1 MQKFVRSEMFSCKCL
16 NILIHTEN
24 NDIQKVEL
32 ESLQLSETERSD
44 LFFGQEIRRVV
55 LGNIS
60 KEQAGLVSTR
70 NVGPWI
76 IHTCLNC
83 SLDTHAI
90 HTDRGANFVIIATD
104 LLNGSSNVASLRSLE
119 NYSPVFRILI
129 NVEVD
134 DGTEVSK
141 MAVSQLPAN
150 LQLAMTG
157 LQQQL
162 AEVVRREVNT
172 TEEKIRRYTEM
183 QYSALEAFREQA
195 HREHQSL
202 VKLLMN
208 AHPKVEMHSVNRP
221 FSNSSSVSAMAAVPS
236 AMEESSLLLP
246 SPRQAIPKPKHPIVT
261 NLTKVKKSVNR
272 QTSQP
277 VNRLE
282 SLDAEGL
289 FPLDG
294 MDESPALMQS
304 DVEES
309 DTDDSASHDEGIHIP
324 RQRAQSMSMAKSL
337 PMNIP
342 VFMSAYTHDIAEE
355 KIPPKEKE
363 DSVDIAASIKALAK
377 SVHGDAVFGDL
388 PRPRFSTQI

>member
-1 MQKFVRSEMFSCKCL
+1 MFACKCL

-32 ESLQLSETERSD
+32 ESLQLSDTERSD
-44 LFFGQEIRRVV
+44 LFFRQEIRRVV

-104 LLNGSSNVASLRSLE
+104 LLSGSSNVASSRSLE

-129 NVEVD
+129 NVEVN

-162 AEVVRREVNT
+162 AEVVRREVNV

-208 AHPKVEMHSVNRP
+208 AQPKVEMHSVNRP
-221 FSNSSSVSAMAAVPS
+221 FSNSSSSVSTTVAAADPS
-236 AMEESSLLLP
+236 AMEESQLLLP
-246 SPRQAIPKPKHPIVT
+246 SPRQAIPKPKHPTVT
-261 NLTKVKKSVNR
+261 NLTKSKKSVNR
-272 QTSQP
+272 QISHP
-277 VNRLE
+277 VHRLE
-282 SLDAEGL
+282 SLDTEGL

-355 KIPPKEKE
+355 KIPPKAKE